1 MQSLARATGR
11 AAEHAGCL
19 RPRNV
24 ASLSR
29 RGAAV
34 ALKAATAAAA
44 AGDMPLTTQAG
55 RFLGGLASKVDK
67 VLAEIPMKE
76 AVRYKKG
83 NLKWTRSDVKSHS
96 EALACGLLELGCKA
110 GDTMAMWLPECSEKH
125 VAQLAAARIGMVVA
139 EVDPKLAAAAA
150 VEKILEESGAAVV
163 LVEES
168 VVPSLIEAVPELRH
182 YSTDSG
188 LPFRSAKLP
197 SLRLCIHTGLE
208 REAALLHFR
217 SALLYTPPVSPLA
230 QVNGQIKESA
240 PLHTIFS
247 EGTGGTP
254 EKGKTLSH
262 AEVVRLASWP
272 TIAAILKKEYVEV

>member
-11 AAEHAGCL
+11 AAEHASCL
-19 RPRNV
+19 RPRN
-24 ASLSR
+24 AALLSR
-29 RGAAV
+29 RGSVV
-34 ALKAATAAAA
+34 AMKAAAA
-44 AGDMPLTTQAG
+44 AGGVPLGTQG
-55 RFLGGLASKVDK
+55 RLMGGLASKVDE

-83 NLKWTRSDVKSHS
+83 NLKWTRSDVKKHS
-96 EALACGLLELGCKA
+96 EALACGLIELGCKA

-139 EVDPKLAAAAA
+139 DVDPNLASAGA

-168 VVPSLIEAVPELRH
+168 IVSALTEAVPELRH
-182 YSTDSG
+182 YNTDSG

-197 SLRLCIHTGLE
+197 SLRLCIHTGLD
-208 REAALLHFR
+208 REASLLHFR
-217 SALLYTPPVSPLA
+217 SALLYTPPVSPLDR
-230 QVNGQIKESA
+230 VNGKIKDSA
-240 PLHTIFS
+240 PLHTAFS

-262 AEVVRLASWP
+262 ADVMRLATWP

>member
-11 AAEHAGCL
+11 AVEHASCL

-24 ASLSR
+24 ALLSR
-29 RGAAV
+29 RGGAAAMKAAAV
-34 ALKAATAAAA
+34 AVGDAPLAT
-44 AGDMPLTTQAG
+44 QG
-55 RFLGGLASKVDK
+55 RCMGGLASKVDE

-110 GDTMAMWLPECSEKH
+110 GETMAMWLPECSEKH

-139 EVDPKLAAAAA
+139 EVDPKLASAGA

-168 VVPSLIEAVPELRH
+168 VVPALTEAVPELRH
-182 YSTDSG
+182 YQTDSG

-197 SLRLCIHTGLE
+197 SLRLCIHTGLD
-208 REAALLHFR
+208 REASLLHFR
-217 SALLYTPPVSPLA
+217 SALLYTPPVSPLD
-230 QVNGQIKESA
+230 QVNGQVKATA
-240 PLHTIFS
+240 PLYTAFS
-247 EGTGGTP
+247 EGTGGIPT
-254 EKGKTLSH
+254 KGKTLSH
-262 AEVVRLASWP
+262 ADVMRLATWP
-272 TIAAILKKEYVEV
+272 TISAILKKEYVEV